1 MFSSATK
8 HGQITLEVLFPCF
21 LASDFQEYPSYP
33 AVFCGNLGLYLLE
46 E

>member
-8 HGQITLEVLFPCF
+8 HGQITLDVLFPCF

-33 AVFCGNLGLYLLE
+33 VFWGNLGLYLLE